1 MDSVSVARPG
11 LEASP
16 SSTAVPV
23 VAGSRVQVGLLDM
36 WHGVVA
42 WRTWWVLAA
51 NDIKQRYRRS
61 KLGQLWLTLSM
72 AVSILGLAIVF
83 GVIFNSPLE
92 VYLPYLGIGLI
103 VWGLIAGLVNDL
115 ATAYVN
121 AGTYLTSYPGP
132 KSAVIYRTI
141 TRNAI
146 MTAHNLVMV
155 PVIIVV
161 LKVPVS
167 FATLLAI
174 PGLLLILVN
183 AVWLGMVLGPL
194 CARFRD
200 LPQLVVN
207 IMQLMF
213 FLSPIIYRPEQ
224 IMDRLWVLTHLNPF
238 ASFLEVVRAPLL
250 GQVPELRHYLVI
262 LVVTAVG
269 FAVALPFYGR
279 FRGRIIYWL

>member
-1 MDSVSVARPG
+1 MNLLSVPRAE

-16 SSTAVPV
+16 VSPAVPPKV
-23 VAGSRVQVGLLDM
+23 TSRVREGILDM

-61 KLGQLWLTLSM
+61 KLGQLWLTMSM
-72 AVSILGLAIVF
+72 AVSILGLAILF
-83 GVIFNSPLE
+83 SVIFNSPLE
-92 VYLPYLGIGLI
+92 VYLPYLGLGFI

-115 ATAYVN
+115 AIAYVN

-132 KSAVIYRTI
+132 RSAVIYRTI

-155 PVIIVV
+155 PIIIIF
-161 LKVPVS
+161 LNVPVNW
-167 FATLLAI
+167 ATLLVI
-174 PGLLLILVN
+174 PGLMLILLN
-183 AVWLGMVLGPL
+183 AVWMGMVLGPL

-200 LPQLVVN
+200 LPQLITS

-213 FLSPIIYRPEQ
+213 FLTPIIYRPEQ
-224 IMDRLWVLTHLNPF
+224 IMDRLWLLTHLNPF

-250 GQVPELRHYLVI
+250 GQVPELRHYGVI
-262 LVVTAVG
+262 LGVTLVG
-269 FAVALPFYGR
+269 FLIAVPFYGR
-279 FRGRIIYWL
+279 FRGRIVYWL